1 VSVLENALEE
11 TGDSPEMVA
20 FHLMQAVLAAEK
32 KIGRATRKEIL
43 DTYAECLIATKGR
56 RDIGSATED
65 MTVGKAKPMPRPVN
79 AA

>member
-1 VSVLENALEE
+1 MSVFEKAVEE

-32 KIGRATRKEIL
+32 KVGRATRKDIL

-56 RDIGSATED
+56 REIEGAEGGQAT
-65 MTVGKAKPMPRPVN
+65 KAKSMPRPVN